1 MTNLLIDMQLEFQ
14 IQHFVV
20 PNPMKKSQSYILT
33 LCTFVFKYNE
43 TAEVKLRKI
52 AILTILTILQSME
65 VREWYRRNF
74 STWVHLNWNFYLTA
88 SQFCIPNRVSLSQ
101 IVAKMKFLHAVA
113 RTCFKQTKSVT
124 VNICL
129 LQSTSKLL
137 ISNHILRF

>member
-43 TAEVKLRKI
+43 TAEVKLGKI

-65 VREWYRRNF
+65 VRE
-74 STWVHLNWNFYLTA
+74 
-88 SQFCIPNRVSLSQ
+88 
-101 IVAKMKFLHAVA
+101 
-113 RTCFKQTKSVT
+113 
-124 VNICL
+124 
-129 LQSTSKLL
+129 
-137 ISNHILRF
+137 